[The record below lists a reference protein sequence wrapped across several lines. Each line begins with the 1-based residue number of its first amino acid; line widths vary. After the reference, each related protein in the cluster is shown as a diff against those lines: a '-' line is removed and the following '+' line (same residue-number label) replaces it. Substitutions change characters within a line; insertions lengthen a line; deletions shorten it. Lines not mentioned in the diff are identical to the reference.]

1 MNRPETR
8 IKIPISNTTTCKLCE
23 EEFKTVRE
31 RNQHIKIRHGIS
43 LEEYHTQVYLGGKHP
58 VCECGCGTPV
68 SLIIF
73 STYFEYSQY
82 TKNHFPRRGFTPE
95 QKQKVKEG
103 TKKAI
108 QEKYGVDSIALLPE
122 HQKKMKEGFEKKY
135 GKRNPMQVLEIKERN
150 HHKQSLETLERIRQT
165 NLLRYGSTH
174 YIGSKQGREVI
185 KNINLLRYGVE
196 FASQIPEG
204 KEKRKQTC
212 LERYGYVTSLLNP
225 EYRRKYR
232 KKESRLEQKVREELG
247 GDKFFIGS
255 REFDIKVGNTLIE
268 VDGDYW
274 HPEKLTYLSLSQL
287 QNRVN
292 DREKKLLA
300 EQEQLPLYHIHTSR
314 IPEEITLENI
324 IQNSYT
330 PNHTLGYRDV
340 VLSKEYLRKYK
351 EEKGEEKLRK
361 YIPLLYRFLQ
371 TFSPNLPSP
380 DSRDSLQEIIQKLQD
395 QDYGYSIEKGFQNK
409 NNIGVSYLKGMFKS
423 YWKSSYKGNMS
434 PEEVWK
440 NPEKMMKIIEDRIGL
455 NKRGEVFDFSLS
467 NLIAGITVHRYAVS
481 FFRPYL
487 AASIYRTYLGDVK
500 SPVVFDP
507 CMGFG
512 GRLLGFKSLYPDGTY
527 IGVEPNLETFL
538 ELQQLVLEAGFTNVK
553 LYNCKI
559 EDFTEDI
566 QYDFAFTSIPY
577 FDLETYSNGE
587 GDYTCFMD
595 WKERF
600 IGKLLQYENMCIN
613 VNKELAEKLQDVF
626 QEHSRIYSNTSPFQ
640 TSRTVKYEPILSKKP
655 FLPSYLFKNQ
665 NIL

>member
-1 MNRPETR
+1 MDGEIVNETR
-8 IKIPISNTTTCKLCE
+8 IKIPTTDTTTCQLCG

-31 RNQHIKIRHGIS
+31 RNIHIKNIHGIS
-43 LEEYHTQVYLGGKHP
+43 LEEYHIQVYLEGKHP
-58 VCECGCGTPV
+58 VCECGCKTLV
-68 SLIIF
+68 SLIVF
-73 STYFEYSQY
+73 RTHFEYSRY
-82 TKNHFPRRGFTPE
+82 TKNHFPRQGFTSE
-95 QKQKVKEG
+95 QKQKVREG
-103 TKKAI
+103 TRKAI
-108 QEKYGVDSIALLPE
+108 QEKYGVDCIALLPE
-122 HQKKMKEGFEKKY
+122 HQKKMREGFEKRY
-135 GKRNPMQVLEIKERN
+135 GKKNPMQVP
-150 HHKQSLETLERIRQT
+150 ETRKLRE
-165 NLLRYGSTH
+165 NLCE
-174 YIGSKQGREVI
+174 K
-185 KNINLLRYGVE
+185 RYGVGIL
-196 FASQIPEG
+196 IPP
-204 KEKRKQTC
+204 KQKPQKTSKIEK
-212 LERYGYVTSLLNP
+212 LVV
-225 EYRRKYR
+225 
-232 KKESRLEQKVREELG
+232 KKLKGE
-247 GDKFFIGS
+247 KFRINHK
-255 REFDIKVGNTLIE
+255 EFDIKVGNTLIE

-274 HPEKLTYLSLSQL
+274 HPEKLTHLSLSQL

-292 DREKKLLA
+292 DREKELLA

-314 IPEEITLENI
+314 IPEEITLEKI
-324 IQNSYT
+324 IQNSYI
-330 PNHTLGYRDV
+330 PDHSIGYRDV
-340 VLSKEYLRKYK
+340 ILSKEYLKKYK

-361 YIPLLYRFLQ
+361 YVPLLYRFLQ

-380 DSRDSLQEIIQKLQD
+380 DSQDSIQEIIQKLQN
-395 QDYGYSIEKGFQNK
+395 QNYEFTIEKGFQNR
-409 NNIGVSYLKGMFKS
+409 NNIGVSYLKGVFRS
-423 YWKSSYKGNMS
+423 YWKSSYRRAPS
-434 PEEVWK
+434 PEEIWK

-500 SPVVFDP
+500 SPTVFDP

-527 IGVEPNLETFL
+527 IGVEPNPETFL

-566 QYDFAFTSIPY
+566 QYNFAFTSIPY
-577 FDLETYSNGE
+577 FNLEIYSNGK
-587 GDYTCFMD
+587 GDYTCFEN

-600 IGKLLQYENMCIN
+600 IGKLLQYENMYIN

-626 QEHSRIYSNTSPFQ
+626 QEHSRIHSLTSPFQ

-665 NIL
+665 NTYNL